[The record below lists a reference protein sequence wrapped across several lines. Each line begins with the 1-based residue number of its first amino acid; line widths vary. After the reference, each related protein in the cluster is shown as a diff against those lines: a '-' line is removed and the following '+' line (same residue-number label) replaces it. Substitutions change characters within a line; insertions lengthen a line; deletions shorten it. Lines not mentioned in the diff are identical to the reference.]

1 MHVTKYHL
9 SRFPPVKQMSGY
21 WSVHAIAQ
29 GPRLEFPV
37 ALKKAS
43 SSLVPGLYPVS
54 ARELCWWRLDAVHGG
69 LTAASKTQDP
79 LDFSGKLQRF
89 ICTHNTLGRASAL
102 SNLFPELFP
111 NPHCTLW
118 CNKCTGGLHYF
129 RNLLA
134 FIQFSTETW
143 LSLHKALDCFYVL
156 YSYLLEI

>member
-54 ARELCWWRLDAVHGG
+54 ARGLCAGG
-69 LTAASKTQDP
+69 WVLYTAAWLLQARHKILWISVANFRDSSAHTAP
-79 LDFSGKLQRF
+79 LEAHQPSAICSQSSSPLPIVLSGVINAQEDF
-89 ICTHNTLGRASAL
+89 ITLGTFWPLSSSAQKL
-102 SNLFPELFP
+102 
-111 NPHCTLW
+111 
-118 CNKCTGGLHYF
+118 G
-129 RNLLA
+129 
-134 FIQFSTETW
+134 
-143 LSLHKALDCFYVL
+143 
-156 YSYLLEI
+156 YLCIRH